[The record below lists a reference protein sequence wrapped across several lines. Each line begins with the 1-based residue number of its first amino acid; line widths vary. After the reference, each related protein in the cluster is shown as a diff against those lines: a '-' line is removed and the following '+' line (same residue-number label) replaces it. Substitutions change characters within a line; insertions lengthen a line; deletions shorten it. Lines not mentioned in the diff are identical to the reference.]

1 MHHALDIARIEL
13 LFAGPARVV
22 MYRFGAVGRVRAGL
36 TLADTEAV
44 LAAQT
49 RVRDRAPERV
59 HAERGLLPRGDCL
72 VVLARQGRKLKQD
85 AVLCVAQIPKQVSG
99 VRLQG
104 HWCRAVTSARPAG
117 HLTVKAACQGRMAGC
132 QTTVN

>member
-85 AVLCVAQIPKQVSG
+85 ASCALRKSQNKSVASDYRVTGVELSQVHG
-99 VRLQG
+99 LRG
-104 HWCRAVTSARPAG
+104 T
-117 HLTVKAACQGRMAGC
+117 
-132 QTTVN
+132 